1 MKQQKVF
8 FPNLDAIRFIA
19 FFLVFF
25 YHGFGD
31 AFKLFS
37 IHINN
42 LGSIGVSI
50 FFVLSGFLI
59 TYLILTEIQ
68 VTGKIHVLAF
78 YIRRALRIWP
88 LYYAVVIS
96 VFVIYPFLQPFF
108 QDQSSTSSNPI
119 YYFFFLSNFDVIHTQ
134 KFFNGNDYLVS
145 NTTWSVAVEEQFYLL
160 WPLFFYFLS
169 KRFYPLV
176 LWGFL
181 ILCYTFRWIFQE
193 DVLNLY
199 FHSLSVCGDLA
210 LGGLSAYYAFT
221 STRFRAFFK
230 TMTARKQ
237 VLIFALL
244 FAGVASSYF
253 FPQLKFQAPFGRLAF
268 TLLFAFLILQQCF
281 VEWPLFPLS
290 RFTFISKWGRYTY
303 GLYLLHAIA
312 LLFTEF
318 VIGRFIPGKPGLPV
332 IIATGLIGF
341 ALSLFMSYISYTY
354 YESFFLRLK
363 KKFTLI
369 RTLDN

>member
-1 MKQQKVF
+1 MKQKVF

-25 YHGFGD
+25 YHGFGE

-59 TYLILTEIQ
+59 TYLILTEIRA
-68 VTGKIHVLAF
+68 TGKIHVLAF

-88 LYYAVVIS
+88 LYYAVVIG
-96 VFVIYPFLQPFF
+96 VFVIYPFVQPLFH
-108 QDQSSTSSNPI
+108 DHSTTSSNPV

-160 WPLFFYFLS
+160 WPLFFYFLN
-169 KRFYPLV
+169 KRFYPIV
-176 LWGFL
+176 LWSFL
-181 ILCYTFRWIFQE
+181 IGCYTFRWLFQE

-221 STRFRAFFK
+221 SVRFQTFFK
-230 TMTARKQ
+230 TMTYGKQ
-237 VLIFALL
+237 VFIFSFL
-244 FAGVASSYF
+244 FGILACSYF

-281 VEWPLFPLS
+281 AEQPVFALS
-290 RFTFISKWGRYTY
+290 KFKFISKWGRYTY

-312 LLFTEF
+312 LLLTEY
-318 VIGRFIPGKPGLPV
+318 VAGLFIPDKPGLPV

-341 ALSLFMSYISYTY
+341 ALSLFISYISYTY

-363 KKFTLI
+363 KKFTLVQ
-369 RTLDN
+369 TTDN